1 MRDIDRAHRTIGQQ
15 ADEILHQQFA
25 GLRIQRRQRLVHQ
38 ENRRLHRERAGNADA
53 LAHAARQLFWIGA
66 AEIRQ
71 PRAPQRV
78 IDDGAPRGG
87 VGRGMSKRKF
97 DVRFHRAPRQQ
108 GKILEH
114 EGQRIEAASRR
125 RAAQLGGAGARLEQA
140 AEDRQQRAL
149 AAAGG
154 PYDRDDLA

>member
-1 MRDIDRAHRTIGQQ
+1 MRDVDRAHRAVGQQ

-38 ENRRLHRERAGNADA
+38 QDRRPHRERPRNPDA

-71 PRAPQRV
+71 PRALQRV
-78 IDDGAPRGG
+78 IDDGAARGG
-87 VGRGMSKRKF
+87 VEPGVDQRKF

-114 EGQRIEAASRR
+114 EGQWVETVGRR
-125 RAAQLGGAGARLEQA
+125 RAAQLRPSLARLQ
-140 AEDRQQRAL
+140 
-149 AAAGG
+149 
-154 PYDRDDLA
+154 